1 MKVTG
6 IIAEYNPFHNGHL
19 YQIQKA
25 RENGA
30 DYVIVVMSGDF
41 LQRGVPAVMD
51 KYLRTKMALQNGAD
65 LVIELPA
72 LYATGS
78 AWYFAKGGVSL
89 LDKLNVID
97 TLCFGC
103 ESNTPDSVLQSADIL
118 IAESMQYKNELQ
130 SALKSGNSFPKAREL
145 ALTKIAGTNYPS
157 DLSSPNNILALEYCL
172 ALKERN
178 SIIAPYP
185 VKREGISYHDESLQN
200 GVNPSATA
208 IRELL
213 KDDTFPDSLI
223 SYVPQSVYDNLL
235 TNYRKH
241 YPIHPNDFSNLLKY
255 KILLE
260 GANGFEKFG
269 DVSVSLSDKIRKYS
283 NQFTTFDAF
292 CLLLKS
298 KDLTYSRISRSLIH
312 ILLHITQEQYDF
324 YKNHDFTYYARILGF
339 KKEASPLLSQIKKK
353 TSIPL
358 ISKLADAKEQI
369 PDEAQS
375 LFELD
380 ILSSHI
386 YESVVSDRFQTP
398 FQNEYTKQI
407 ISF

>member
-30 DYVIVVMSGDF
+30 DYIVVVMSGDF
-41 LQRGVPAVMD
+41 LQRGVPAMMD
-51 KYLRTKMALQNGAD
+51 KYARAKMALQNGAD

-78 AWYFAKGGVSL
+78 AWYFARGGVSL
-89 LDKLNVID
+89 LDKLNVVD
-97 TLCFGC
+97 TICFGC
-103 ESNTPDSVLQSADIL
+103 ESDTPQSILQSADIL
-118 IAESMQYKNELQ
+118 TKESDDFKQEIQK
-130 SALKSGNSFPKAREL
+130 ALKAGNSFPKAREL
-145 ALTKIAGTNYPS
+145 ALNKIADIKYPS

-178 SIIAPYP
+178 SNISPYP
-185 VKREGISYHDESLQN
+185 IKREGSSYHDTALTAGN
-200 GVNPSATA
+200 NPSASA

-213 KDDTFPDSLI
+213 TASPCPDKLI
-223 SYVPQSVYDNLL
+223 SYVPQNVYDILSSEYN
-235 TNYRKH
+235 KQ
-241 YPIHPNDFSNLLKY
+241 YPICQNDFSSLLKY

-260 GANGFEKFG
+260 GNNGFEKFG
-269 DVSVSLSDKIRKYS
+269 DISASLSDKILKYS
-283 NQFTTFDAF
+283 NQFTTFDSF
-292 CLLLKS
+292 CQLLKS
-298 KDLTYSRISRSLIH
+298 KDITYSRISRSLIH
-312 ILLHITQEQYDF
+312 ILLHITQEHYDY
-324 YKNHDFTYYARILGF
+324 YKSHDYTYYARILGL

-358 ISKLADAKEQI
+358 ISKLADGAGLL

-386 YESVVSDRFQTP
+386 YESVVSERYQTA
-398 FQNEYTKQI
+398 FQNEYTRQI

>member
-1 MKVTG
+1 MNVTG

-19 YQIQKA
+19 YQIQKV

-30 DYVIVVMSGDF
+30 DYIVVVMSGDF
-41 LQRGVPAVMD
+41 LQRGVPAMMD
-51 KYLRTKMALQNGAD
+51 KYARAKMALQNGAD

-78 AWYFAKGGVSL
+78 AWYFARGGVSL

-97 TLCFGC
+97 TICFGC
-103 ESNTPDSVLQSADIL
+103 ESDTPQSILQSADIL
-118 IAESMQYKNELQ
+118 AKESDDFKREMQK
-130 SALKSGNSFPKAREL
+130 ALKAGNSFPKAREL
-145 ALTKIAGTNYPS
+145 ALKKIANIKYPS
-157 DLSSPNNILALEYCL
+157 DLSNPNNILALEYCL

-178 SIIAPYP
+178 SNISPYP
-185 VKREGISYHDESLQN
+185 IKREGSSYHDTALTAGN
-200 GVNPSATA
+200 NPSASA

-213 KDDTFPDSLI
+213 MASPCHDKLI
-223 SYVPQSVYDNLL
+223 SYVPQSVYDIL
-235 TNYRKH
+235 TSGYNKQ
-241 YPIHPNDFSNLLKY
+241 YPICQNDFSSLLKY

-260 GANGFEKFG
+260 GNNGFEKFG
-269 DVSVSLSDKIRKYS
+269 DISASLSDKIIKYS
-283 NQFTTFDAF
+283 NQFTTFDSF
-292 CLLLKS
+292 CQLLKS
-298 KDLTYSRISRSLIH
+298 KDITYSRISRSLIH
-312 ILLHITQEQYDF
+312 ILLHITQEQYNY
-324 YKNHDFTYYARILGF
+324 YKSHDYTYYARILGL

-358 ISKLADAKEQI
+358 ISKLADSAGLLS
-369 PDEAQS
+369 DEAQS

-386 YESVVSDRFQTP
+386 YESVVSERYQTA
-398 FQNEYTKQI
+398 FQNEYTRQI